1 MLLWSQETKLLK
13 FSVWPMTFANF
24 MTDSS
29 SLQYNYLTISN
40 MVLFACRPCHA
51 GYLLK
56 LLIISLL
63 QCTLLYHEYVHPE
76 KTTAT
81 FPFRLKT

>member
-29 SLQYNYLTISN
+29 SVQYNYLTISK
-40 MVLFACRPCHA
+40 MVYSPAVPDA

-56 LLIISLL
+56 LLIVSLL
-63 QCTLLYHEYVHPE
+63 QCIWACLL
-76 KTTAT
+76 
-81 FPFRLKT
+81 F

>member
-29 SLQYNYLTISN
+29 SVQYNYLTINN
-40 MVLFACRPCHA
+40 MVYSPA
-51 GYLLK
+51 
-56 LLIISLL
+56 
-63 QCTLLYHEYVHPE
+63 
-76 KTTAT
+76 
-81 FPFRLKT
+81 FPAMQAICLSC

>member
-1 MLLWSQETKLLK
+1 
-13 FSVWPMTFANF
+13 MTFANF

-29 SLQYNYLTISN
+29 SVQYNYLAIN
-40 MVLFACRPCHA
+40 KMGYLPAVPRNA

-63 QCTLLYHEYVHPE
+63 
-76 KTTAT
+76 
-81 FPFRLKT
+81 